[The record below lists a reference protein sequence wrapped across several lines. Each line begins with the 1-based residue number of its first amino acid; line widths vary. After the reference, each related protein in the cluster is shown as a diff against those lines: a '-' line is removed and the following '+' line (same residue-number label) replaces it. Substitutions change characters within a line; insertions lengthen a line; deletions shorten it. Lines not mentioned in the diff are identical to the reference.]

1 MAARLVAL
9 VMVALM
15 LASPLHALA
24 QQMSQTPQPDLAQSQ
39 SAPQPETVPSQ
50 PEQPEVVQSP
60 SAQPEL
66 AQSQP
71 AQPEPAQ
78 PQPAQPQPAQPEPAP
93 AQPQLYQGS
102 VQAQPAP
109 EPLPTTPIHKT
120 DAYDVGANIM
130 NVVGVPL
137 KAGVCAIGTIFAAAL
152 FLMTAGNAQATTAV
166 VEEGCMGRWTVT
178 GDDIRPHTRP
188 QVLMQERYDR
198 AMP

>member
-1 MAARLVAL
+1 MGARVVAL

-15 LASPLHALA
+15 LASPLQALA

-39 SAPQPETVPSQ
+39 SAAQPEVAPSQ
-50 PEQPEVVQSP
+50 PEQQPEVVQSP

-71 AQPEPAQ
+71 AQPAQ
-78 PQPAQPQPAQPEPAP
+78 PEPAQPQPAQPEPAP

-109 EPLPTTPIHKT
+109 EPQPTTPIHKT
-120 DAYDVGANIM
+120 DAYDVGARIM
-130 NVVGVPL
+130 TVVGAPL
-137 KAGVCAIGTIFAAAL
+137 KAGVCAIGTIFAGAL

-178 GDDIRPHTRP
+178 GDDIRPQSRP
-188 QVLMQERYDR
+188 QVLMQERYDGMR
-198 AMP
+198 